1 MSTTTM
7 GPDGAPQS
15 PQSSAQPPQPPK
27 HPFGS
32 LMSHYGQVFRAAW
45 DARHELAGPARLA
58 DEAAF
63 LPAALSLQAT
73 PPHPA
78 PRRAL
83 WAIMGVFT
91 LAVGWACFGQ
101 IDIVAVANGRIVV
114 TEGTKQIQP
123 LETSVVKAI
132 RVKDGDRV
140 KAGQLLIELD
150 PTAAAADNTRVSTE
164 RSTQLSEAW
173 RAAAL
178 LQALGAK
185 PLELADEGKGEG
197 KASKKAKAARGGA
210 PTLPPEAD
218 RPDSGLSA
226 TELAAARQQL
236 DAEWQDIQA
245 QKAKLAADIEAKQ
258 AELATVR
265 EQVAKL
271 KATLPLAEK
280 READY
285 KTLVEQGFVK
295 GHDSEDRMRARI
307 EMAQDLATYRARRE
321 EIKASIAQAEQAR
334 RAWMADTLKALH
346 ERRTKADS
354 QQRQLQAEGSKA
366 SQRERLTNLTAPV
379 DGTVQQ
385 LAIHTA
391 GGVVTPAQVLLVVV
405 PDAAQVTA
413 DVTLENKDVGF
424 VNLGQE
430 AEIKLETFPYTRYG
444 TVPAKVTTIT
454 ADAVMQT
461 PQQANMQSGQSVR
474 EGLQAAPSGGAV
486 FPATLTLAQSTIN
499 VDGRPIRLTPG
510 MNVTAEIKTGK
521 RRVIEYLL
529 SPVQSYAKE
538 ALRER

>member
-15 PQSSAQPPQPPK
+15 PQNPAQPPQPPK

-32 LMSHYGQVFRAAW
+32 LMSHYGQVLRAAW

-78 PRRAL
+78 PRRAM

-101 IDIVAVANGRIVV
+101 IDIVAVAPGRIVV
-114 TEGTKQIQP
+114 KGGTKQVQP

-132 RVKDGDRV
+132 LIKNGDRV
-140 KAGQLLIELD
+140 KAGQVLIELD
-150 PTAAAADNTRVSTE
+150 PTMAAADSSRVSTE

-185 PLELADEGKGEG
+185 PLDGGDQAKP
-197 KASKKAKAARGGA
+197 SKQAKAARGGA
-210 PTLPPEAD
+210 PSLPPEASL
-218 RPDSGLSA
+218 PNSGLSA

-245 QKAKLAADIEAKQ
+245 QKAKLSADIEAKQ

-271 KATLPLAEK
+271 KATLPIAQK
-280 READY
+280 READF

-295 GHDSEDRMRARI
+295 GHDSEDRMRVRI
-307 EMAQDLATYRARRE
+307 EMEQDLATYRARRE

-334 RAWMADTLKALH
+334 KAWMADTLKTLY

-354 QQRQLQAEGSKA
+354 QQRQLQAEGNKA

-424 VNLGQE
+424 VNVGQE
-430 AEIKLETFPYTRYG
+430 AEIKLETFSYTRYG
-444 TVPAKVTTIT
+444 TIPAKVTTIT

-461 PQQANMQSGQSVR
+461 PQQANMEAGQSVR

-486 FPATLTLAQSTIN
+486 FPAILTLDRNTID
-499 VDGRPIRLTPG
+499 VDGKPIRLTPG